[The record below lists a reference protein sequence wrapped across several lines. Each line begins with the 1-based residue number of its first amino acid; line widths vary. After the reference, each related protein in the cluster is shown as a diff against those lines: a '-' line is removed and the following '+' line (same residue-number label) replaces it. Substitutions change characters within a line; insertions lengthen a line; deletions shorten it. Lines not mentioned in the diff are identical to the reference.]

1 MIDFDFMA
9 LDSGTLSE
17 FLAVPVIIAT
27 WILVVVF
34 LDRWVRKGVDQGAR
48 VTGTKAAVTRQKGG
62 ERSPVLPEVLEPV
75 RRRFHRAGA
84 CLCVVAGL
92 IVPNVPVCSRA

>member
-1 MIDFDFMA
+1 MIDLDFMA

-48 VTGTKAAVTRQKGG
+48 VYRNQGGRNAVERRRKIAGPA
-62 ERSPVLPEVLEPV
+62 RSP
-75 RRRFHRAGA
+75 
-84 CLCVVAGL
+84 
-92 IVPNVPVCSRA
+92 